1 MQRKFQKRS
10 QKKKIKEK
18 IRFFLEK
25 ESIDLMLKSNTM
37 IFCVKLIDLE
47 SR

>member
-1 MQRKFQKRS
+1 MQIKFQKRS

-18 IRFFLEK
+18 SLFFLEK
-25 ESIDLMLKSNTM
+25 ESIDLILKINTM